1 MEFISVEMWWM
12 MTSNSMMTIVTLLT
26 PKQCGGSFD

>member
-12 MTSNSMMTIVTLLT
+12 MTSNSMMIIVTLLT